1 MQALRLGGHRG
12 CTKEGMDP
20 AWNSSGLLGGPERR
34 QFDRRGWDRGTS
46 DRRHEKRRRRMRTA
60 VLAAAMSWAPMA
72 RPAIAIFPTAKLMNP
87 QVDVDT
93 EFEVVPPS
101 EAYEEIIQEAAAEF
115 DVDPALI
122 RAVMQAE
129 SAFHPYAV
137 SRAGAEGLMQLM
149 PALADEM
156 GVTDSFDPR
165 ANIRGGVRYLK
176 RLLDYHNGDL
186 DLALASYN
194 AGPGN
199 VERYG
204 GVPPF
209 RETRNYVKT
218 IKAIYNRS
226 KRSSNAD

>member
-1 MQALRLGGHRG
+1 
-12 CTKEGMDP
+12 
-20 AWNSSGLLGGPERR
+20 LGGP
-34 QFDRRGWDRGTS
+34 DRRHGDRRSHDRGTA
-46 DRRHEKRRRRMRTA
+46 DRRSRARRRHMRTA
-60 VLAAAMSWAPMA
+60 LMAAAMSSAPIA
-72 RPAIAIFPTAKLMNP
+72 RPVIALFPGATLLEP
-87 QVDVDT
+87 QIDVLT
-93 EFEVVPPS
+93 EFEFVKPS

-115 DVDPALI
+115 RLDPNLI
-122 RAVMQAE
+122 RAVMQTE

-165 ANIRGGVRYLK
+165 DNIMGGARYLK
-176 RLLDYHNGDL
+176 RLLDYHNGNL

-204 GVPPF
+204 GIPPF
-209 RETRNYVKT
+209 RETRKYVKT
-218 IKAIYNRS
+218 IKALYARS
-226 KRSSNAD
+226 RREQKESRGD

>member
-1 MQALRLGGHRG
+1 MAA
-12 CTKEGMDP
+12 D
-20 AWNSSGLLGGPERR
+20 WNSSGMLGGP
-34 QFDRRGWDRGTS
+34 
-46 DRRHEKRRRRMRTA
+46 DRRHGERRSRERLTPDRRLRVRRRHMRTA
-60 VLAAAMSWAPMA
+60 LLAAAMSSAPVA
-72 RPAIAIFPTAKLMNP
+72 RPAIALFPAGSILSP
-87 QVDVDT
+87 QVDVAT

-101 EAYEEIIQEAAAEF
+101 EAYEELIQEAA
-115 DVDPALI
+115 DKYDMDPALI
-122 RAVMQAE
+122 RAVMQTE

-156 GVTDSFDPR
+156 GVVDSFDPR
-165 ANIRGGVRYLK
+165 ENIMGGARYLK
-176 RLLDYHNGDL
+176 RLLDYHKGDL

-209 RETRNYVKT
+209 RETRRYVKT
-218 IKAIYNRS
+218 IKSLYARS
-226 KRSSNAD
+226 KRSERSVDAD

>member
-1 MQALRLGGHRG
+1 MVAQ
-12 CTKEGMDP
+12 
-20 AWNSSGLLGGPERR
+20 WNSSGVLGGPERR
-34 QFDRRGWDRGTS
+34 HGDRRSRDRGTA
-46 DRRHEKRRRRMRTA
+46 DRRRGNGSRRVRTA
-60 VLAAAMSWAPMA
+60 VLAAAMSSAPLA
-72 RPAIAIFPTAKLMNP
+72 RPVVALLPPAPKMQPNIEVSAEYTAIPAN
-87 QVDVDT
+87 
-93 EFEVVPPS
+93 
-101 EAYEEIIQEAAAEF
+101 EAYEDIVQEAAELY
-115 DVDPALI
+115 DMDPHLI

-149 PALADEM
+149 PELSDEM
-156 GVTDSFDPR
+156 GVNNAFDPR
-165 ANIRGGVRYLK
+165 ENIMGGVRYLK
-176 RLLDYHNGDL
+176 RLLDYHDGNI

-218 IKAIYNRS
+218 IKGILAAR
-226 KRSSNAD
+226 KRSADAD

>member
-1 MQALRLGGHRG
+1 
-12 CTKEGMDP
+12 
-20 AWNSSGLLGGPERR
+20 
-34 QFDRRGWDRGTS
+34 
-46 DRRHEKRRRRMRTA
+46 MRTA
-60 VLAAAMSWAPMA
+60 VLAAAMSSAPLA
-72 RPAIAIFPTAKLMNP
+72 RPVVALLPPQKVTPNVEVSAEYVAIPAN
-87 QVDVDT
+87 Q
-93 EFEVVPPS
+93 
-101 EAYEEIIQEAAAEF
+101 AYDDIIVEAAEKYDMDAN
-115 DVDPALI
+115 LI

-149 PALADEM
+149 PELSDEM
-156 GVTDSFDPR
+156 GVSDSFDPR
-165 ANIRGGVRYLK
+165 ENIMGGARYLK
-176 RLLDYHNGDL
+176 RLLDYHNGNI

-218 IKAIYNRS
+218 IKQILKAR
-226 KRSSNAD
+226 KRSADAD

>member
-1 MQALRLGGHRG
+1 MVP
-12 CTKEGMDP
+12 E
-20 AWNSSGLLGGPERR
+20 WNSSGVLGGP
-34 QFDRRGWDRGTS
+34 
-46 DRRHEKRRRRMRTA
+46 DRRHGARRKRERLTPDRRLRMRRRHLRTA
-60 VLAAAMSWAPMA
+60 VFAAAMSSAPVM
-72 RPAIAIFPTAKLMNP
+72 RPAIALFPAANMLQP

-93 EFEVVPPS
+93 EFEAVPANQ
-101 EAYEEIIQEAAAEF
+101 AYEDIIQEAATEY
-115 DVDPALI
+115 DMDPALI
-122 RAVMQAE
+122 RAVMQTE

-156 GVTDSFDPR
+156 GVSDSFDPR
-165 ANIRGGVRYLK
+165 ENIMGGARYLK
-176 RLLDYHNGDL
+176 RLLEYHNGNL

-204 GVPPF
+204 GIPPF
-209 RETRNYVKT
+209 RETRKYVKT
-218 IKAIYNRS
+218 IKAIYARS

>member
-1 MQALRLGGHRG
+1 
-12 CTKEGMDP
+12 
-20 AWNSSGLLGGPERR
+20 
-34 QFDRRGWDRGTS
+34 
-46 DRRHEKRRRRMRTA
+46 MRTA

-72 RPAIAIFPTAKLMNP
+72 RPAIAIFPAGKLINP

-93 EFEVVPPS
+93 EFEVVPPN
-101 EAYEEIIQEAAAEF
+101 EAYEDIIQEAAAEF

-156 GVTDSFDPR
+156 GVSDSFDPR
-165 ANIRGGVRYLK
+165 ANIMGGVRYLK
-176 RLLDYHNGDL
+176 RLLDYHNGNL

-218 IKAIYNRS
+218 IKALYKRS
-226 KRSSNAD
+226 KKSSDAD

>member
-1 MQALRLGGHRG
+1 MPSQ
-12 CTKEGMDP
+12 
-20 AWNSSGLLGGPERR
+20 WNSSGLLGGPERR
-34 QFDRRGWDRGTS
+34 QGDRRASERGTT
-46 DRRHEKRRRRMRTA
+46 DRRRGAGRRRMRTA
-60 VLAAAMSWAPMA
+60 VLAAAMSSAPLA
-72 RPAIAIFPTAKLMNP
+72 RPVVALLPVTPKPKPQIEVSAEYTAIPAH
-87 QVDVDT
+87 Q
-93 EFEVVPPS
+93 
-101 EAYEEIIQEAAAEF
+101 AYDDIVQEAAAEY
-115 DVDPALI
+115 DMDANLI

-149 PALADEM
+149 PELADEM
-156 GVTDSFDPR
+156 GVGNSFDPR
-165 ANIRGGVRYLK
+165 ENIMGGVRYLK
-176 RLLDYHNGDL
+176 RLLDYHDGNL

-218 IKAIYNRS
+218 IKQILAARKRRS
-226 KRSSNAD
+226 ANAD